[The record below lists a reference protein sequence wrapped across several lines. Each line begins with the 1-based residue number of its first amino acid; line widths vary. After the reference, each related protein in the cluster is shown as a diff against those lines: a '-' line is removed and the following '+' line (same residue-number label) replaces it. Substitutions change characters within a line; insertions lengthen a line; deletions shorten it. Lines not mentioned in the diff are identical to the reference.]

1 MTQATA
7 ADTATGTEV
16 SRLRL
21 VALGGL
27 GEIGRNLLAIE
38 CGEDIVVVDSGLMFP
53 ETEMLGVDLVIPDV
67 GWLVERRERV
77 RGIVLTHGH
86 EDHIGA
92 LPYILPRLDVPVF
105 GTALTLGILRNKLRE
120 HRLLSSTR
128 LNTVTPGDTVQLG
141 GIAVEWIHTTHSVPD
156 SCALALHTPLGVIIH
171 TGDFKVDQSP
181 VHGEPP
187 DLARLARLGDA
198 GVLLLLSDSTNAE
211 SEGMTPSERSV
222 APALASLIGGA
233 AGRVLVATFAS
244 NISRL
249 QQVVQAAEN
258 ADRHCLFIGRSMLN
272 NVKVAQELGF
282 LEVGRGT
289 VVSPKQAARLPDR
302 ELCILCTGAQGEPL
316 SALSRIAGG
325 EHPLVSFHAG
335 DTVVLS
341 ANPIP
346 GNEEAVHLT
355 VNNLDRLGAHTYR
368 GSAHGLHASGHA
380 AREELRLLLTLCRPR
395 YFMPVHGEYRHLA
408 AHRELAIASGVLPE
422 NVAAVDNGKVVE
434 IDGEGLRVLERR
446 VPAGYVYVDGL
457 SLEDATDVVFRDRR
471 QLAEDGLI
479 IVHLAVERSTGAIVA
494 GPELIARG
502 FIEDADSAALF
513 EEAQIRVRQTLEH
526 LAPDAG
532 WAVWKAAVHEALSR
546 FLFKRTNRRPLI
558 LPLVTEV

>member
-1 MTQATA
+1 LTQAPA
-7 ADTATGTEV
+7 VGASTGVEV

-92 LPYILPRLDVPVF
+92 LPYILPRLDVPVY

-128 LNTVTPGDTVQLG
+128 LTTVTPGDTVQLG

-211 SEGMTPSERSV
+211 VEGMTPSERSV
-222 APALASLIGGA
+222 APALAALIGGA
-233 AGRVLVATFAS
+233 SGRVLVATFAS

-249 QQVVQAAEN
+249 QQVIRAAED
-258 ADRHCLFIGRSMLN
+258 ADRRCLVIGRSMLN

-289 VVSPKQAARLPDR
+289 FVSPRQADR
-302 ELCILCTGAQGEPL
+302 MADRDLCILCTGSQGEPL

-325 EHPLVSFHAG
+325 EHPLASLHPG

-380 AREELRLLLTLCRPR
+380 AREELRLLLTLCRPK

-408 AHRELAIASGVLPE
+408 AHRELAIASGVAPE

-434 IDGEGLRVLERR
+434 IDGEGLRVLDRR

-513 EEAQIRVRQTLEH
+513 EEAQIRVRETLEH

-532 WAVWKAAVHEALSR
+532 WAVAKGAVHEALSR